1 MSISQLVDD
10 RTSRDISPEDLD
22 RGHPGHHVQ
31 GRRPRSPSPPSPPV
45 QSRGRSP
52 PRGGFSS
59 PPQRAVDVTRTPGQ
73 IADRARM
80 LPLGMDRSPSSH
92 SHDYDRVTAPRDRNY
107 QEPKRDASPSA
118 HTSVRHGRGDHSE
131 SPEEAHLGSSTTD
144 IRSETGGTP
153 KLSHSQPPQLSP
165 TQTKRRPKVEHD
177 KRSTKPKVEESPSV
191 PPTPEGSLSSAPVK
205 VKAKRGRKPKN
216 KDLLPSSE
224 SSQAY
229 TNGSATKRSRP
240 AESGLEEQEGFDQDR
255 PLDDGDDADQE
266 SISGAEPGRDVSRE
280 DYSKHKDLMTY
291 MLDVHKRGQKVQ
303 KTYDAQSA
311 VSFLFLVFKVKSC
324 YILTLY

>member
-10 RTSRDISPEDLD
+10 RTSRDVSPEDLD

-52 PRGGFSS
+52 SRGGFSS
-59 PPQRAVDVTRTPGQ
+59 PPQRAVDTTRTPGQ

-80 LPLGMDRSPSSH
+80 LPLGDRSPSSH
-92 SHDYDRVTAPRDRNY
+92 NHDYDRVAASRDRNY
-107 QEPKRDASPSA
+107 QEPKRDASPPA
-118 HTSVRHGRGDHSE
+118 HTPVRHGRGDHSE
-131 SPEEAHLGSSTTD
+131 SPEEARLESSTMD
-144 IRSETGGTP
+144 IRSEAGGTP

-165 TQTKRRPKVEHD
+165 TQTKRRPKAEQD
-177 KRSTKPKVEESPSV
+177 KRSTKPKMEESPSV

-216 KDLLPSSE
+216 KDLLPTAE

-229 TNGSATKRSRP
+229 TNGTATKRSRP

-266 SISGAEPGRDVSRE
+266 SMSGVEPGRDIPRE
-280 DYSKHKDLMTY
+280 EFSKHKDLMTY

-311 VSFLFLVFKVKSC
+311 VSFYSC
-324 YILTLY
+324 TSKLINADYTLPLY